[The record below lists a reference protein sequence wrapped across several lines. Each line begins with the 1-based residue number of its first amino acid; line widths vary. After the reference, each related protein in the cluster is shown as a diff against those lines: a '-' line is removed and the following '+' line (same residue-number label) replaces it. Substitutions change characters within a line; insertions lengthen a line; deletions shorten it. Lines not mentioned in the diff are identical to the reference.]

1 MLMSEEARR
10 EIRPGRT
17 FFLLGILSLAALL
30 PVLVEYGGGRLS
42 PGTLFFA
49 RRTNFAFVAIFLL
62 EYLAGFVRAPDRA
75 AYLRAGAV
83 EGLLL
88 FGLGLVITLIAVHPF
103 GFFEVPGLQGFL
115 IPAQVYLFANL
126 IVKLLGLFKVVAR
139 RQFHYAR
146 AFGLSFLAIIL
157 TGTLILFLLP
167 GTKAPGKEL
176 SFIDALFTS
185 TSATC
190 VTGLITVD
198 TGTHFSRFGQTIIL
212 VLFQVGGL
220 GVMTFAAFFAIALGK
235 GMGIRDRDV
244 MRGVLNLDV
253 LDRVVKVIVGIL
265 LITLLFEAVGAAV
278 LYHHWEG
285 GMAPADRF
293 FNSVFH
299 AVSAFCN
306 AGFSLM
312 SDSLEGYVR
321 DPVVNGVM
329 MLLIVVGGLG
339 FGVILEL
346 CGLPLFG
353 IRFLRRFRN
362 WDDAFQE
369 VPRPRLGLHSRV
381 VLLSTLFLL
390 VGGAVLYYALEK
402 DNPATFGGLT
412 GGEQAQAALF
422 ASVTS
427 RTAGFNSVPVGEM
440 TDASQFM
447 TVALMMV
454 GASPGSTG
462 GGIKTVTTVVLLL
475 SVFSVFKGRD
485 RVELFRRTIPRV
497 TVKRAGIIV
506 VTSIAIVF
514 VATLVLTAA
523 EAGRFRFLSIFFEV
537 GSAFGTVG
545 LSTGIT
551 AELSGLSKFTLCVIM
566 LVGRIGPLSLVIALS
581 QSKTPR
587 RYEYPEENVMI
598 G

>member
-10 EIRPGRT
+10 EIRPGSA
-17 FFLLGILSLAALL
+17 FFLLGILSLVALL
-30 PVLVEYGGGRLS
+30 PVLIEYGGGRLS
-42 PGTLFFA
+42 PGTLLLVQL
-49 RRTNFAFVAIFLL
+49 TNFAFVIVFLL
-62 EYLAGFVRAPDRA
+62 EYVVGYFRAPDRR
-75 AYLRAGAV
+75 AYLRTGAV
-83 EGLLL
+83 ELLL
-88 FGLGLVITLIAVHPF
+88 FSGLGLVFSLIALHPF
-103 GFFEVPGLQGFL
+103 GFFEVPGLRGFL
-115 IPAQVYLFANL
+115 IPAQVYLFVNFL
-126 IVKLLGLFKVVAR
+126 VKLLGLFKVVAR
-139 RQFHYAR
+139 RRFQYAR

-167 GTKAPGKEL
+167 GTRAAGKEL

-253 LDRVVKVIVGIL
+253 MGRIVKVIIGIL
-265 LITLLFEAVGAAV
+265 LITVLFEAVGAAV
-278 LYHHWEG
+278 LYRRWGEG
-285 GMAPADRF
+285 LTPADRLF
-293 FNSVFH
+293 QSVFH
-299 AVSAFCN
+299 SVSAFCN

-312 SDSLEGYVR
+312 SNSLEGYVQ

-329 MLLIVVGGLG
+329 MVLIVVGGLG

-353 IRFLRRFRN
+353 IRFLRRFRH
-362 WDDAFQE
+362 WDDAF
-369 VPRPRLGLHSRV
+369 PDIRRPRLGIQSRV
-381 VLLSTLFLL
+381 VLLSTLLL
-390 VGGAVLYYALEK
+390 LTGGAVLYYALEK
-402 DNPATFGGLT
+402 DNPATFGNLS
-412 GGEQAQAALF
+412 GGEKAQAALF
-422 ASVTS
+422 ASVTA
-427 RTAGFNSVPVGEM
+427 RTAGFNTVPVGEM
-440 TDASQFM
+440 TPASKFI
-447 TVALMMV
+447 TVALMV
-454 GASPGSTG
+454 IGASPGSTG
-462 GGIKTVTTVVLLL
+462 GGVKTVTVVVLI
-475 SVFSVFKGRD
+475 FSVISVLRGRS
-485 RVELFRRTIPRV
+485 RVELFRRTIPPA
-497 TVKRAGIIV
+497 TVQRAGIIV
-506 VTSIAIVF
+506 VTSIAVVF
-514 VATLVLTAA
+514 VATLIITAA
-523 EAGRFRFLSIFFEV
+523 EAERFSFLAIFFEV

-551 AELSGLSKFTLCVIM
+551 PELCGLSKITLCVIM

-581 QSKTPR
+581 QGGASR
-587 RYEYPEENVMI
+587 RYEYPEENMMI